1 MRGCSTNNM
10 IPLRGVLSDTEY
22 LHSCS
27 SVFLSID
34 CTVFLETKTAL
45 VDQIATDN
53 CVEGSV

>member
-10 IPLRGVLSDTEY
+10 MPQRGVLSDTEY

-45 VDQIATDN
+45 VDQIVTDN
-53 CVEGSV
+53 RVEGSV